1 MDGVDCVIVGAGV
14 IGIAVARALAL
25 AGHEVVV
32 IERERGFGSGTSSR
46 NSEVI
51 HAGLY
56 YPPGSLKARLCV
68 AGRDRLYAFC
78 QARGVPHRRCGKLI
92 VAADEAQSRQLD
104 AIAATAAANG
114 VDDLSRLD
122 AAGIRALEPD
132 VAGVAA
138 LLSPSTGIVD
148 SHAFMTAMI
157 GEAEA
162 NGALFAYRTQVE
174 RIERKGGA
182 YSVSVAGV
190 DGPVLSSRILVNAA
204 GLDAAAL
211 AGLIEGLPATEV
223 PRLFYAKGN
232 YFALEGRAPFRRLV
246 YPVPEPGGLGVHATI
261 DLGGQVRFG
270 PDVEY
275 CGAVDYGVDETRS
288 AAFYA
293 AIRRYW
299 PALRDNSLRPDFS
312 GVRPKLA
319 GPGEP
324 AADFM
329 IGGPADH
336 GLPGLVNLFGIESPG
351 LTAALAIA
359 DEVVARLGEPAG

>member
-14 IGIAVARALAL
+14 IGIAAARALAR

-68 AGRDRLYAFC
+68 EGRDRLYAFC
-78 QARGVPHRRCGKLI
+78 AARGVPHRRCGKLI
-92 VAADEAQSRQLD
+92 VAADEAQSRQLG

-114 VDDLSRLD
+114 VDDLELLD
-122 AAGIRALEPD
+122 AVAIRALEPE

-138 LLSPSTGIVD
+138 LLSPATGIVD
-148 SHAFMTAMI
+148 SHAFMAAMI

-162 NGALFAYRTQVE
+162 HGALFAYRTEVE
-174 RIERKGGA
+174 RIERAGQ
-182 YSVSVAGV
+182 SWLIFVAGA
-190 DGPVLSSRILVNAA
+190 DGPVLSSRMLVNAA
-204 GLDAAAL
+204 GLDAARL
-211 AGLIEGLPATEV
+211 AGLVEGLPATKV
-223 PRLFYAKGN
+223 PPLFYAKGN

-270 PDVEY
+270 PDVEW
-275 CGAVDYGVDETRS
+275 CGGVDYGVDETRS

-299 PALRDNSLRPDFS
+299 PGLRDGSLRPDFS
-312 GVRPKLA
+312 GVRPKLS
-319 GPGEP
+319 GPGEA

-329 IGGPADH
+329 ISGPADH
-336 GLPGLVNLFGIESPG
+336 GLAGLVNLFGIESPG
-351 LTAALAIA
+351 LTASLAIA
-359 DEVVARLGEPAG
+359 DEIAARLA

>member
-14 IGIAVARALAL
+14 IGIAAARALAL

-51 HAGLY
+51 HAGIY

-68 AGRDRLYAFC
+68 EGRDRLYAFC
-78 QARGVPHRRCGKLI
+78 RARGVPHRQCGKLI
-92 VAADEAQSRQLD
+92 VAADEAQSRQLG

-114 VDDLSRLD
+114 VDDLKMLD
-122 AAGIRALEPD
+122 AAGIRALEPE

-162 NGALFAYRTQVE
+162 HGALFAYRTEVE
-174 RIERKGGA
+174 RIEREGDA
-182 YSVSVAGV
+182 WLISVAGV
-190 DGPVLSSRILVNAA
+190 DGPVLSSRMLVNAA
-204 GLDAAAL
+204 GLDAGTL
-211 AGLIEGLPATEV
+211 AGLIAGLPAAKV
-223 PRLFYAKGN
+223 PPLFYAKGN

-246 YPVPEPGGLGVHATI
+246 YPVPEPGGLGVHATV

-270 PDVEY
+270 PDVEW
-275 CGAVDYGVDETRS
+275 CGAVDYGVDEARS

-293 AIRRYW
+293 AIRSYW
-299 PALRDNSLRPDFS
+299 PALPDNGLRPDFS
-312 GVRPKLA
+312 GVRPKLS

-329 IGGPADH
+329 ISGPADH
-336 GLPGLVNLFGIESPG
+336 GLLGLVNLFGIESPG

-359 DEVVARLGEPAG
+359 EEIAARLDEPGG

>member
-14 IGIAVARALAL
+14 IGIAIARALAL
-25 AGHEVVV
+25 AGHEVVA
-32 IERERGFGSGTSSR
+32 IERERGFGSVTSSR

-56 YPPGSLKARLCV
+56 YPPDSLKARLCV
-68 AGRDRLYAFC
+68 AGRDRLYDFC
-78 QARGVPHRRCGKLI
+78 RARGVAHRQCGKLI
-92 VAADEAQSRQLD
+92 VAADEAQRAQLG

-114 VDDLSRLD
+114 VEDLSLLD
-122 AAGIRALEPD
+122 AAGIRALEPE

-148 SHAFMTAMI
+148 SHAFMTGMI

-162 NGALFAYRTQVE
+162 NGALFAYRTEVE
-174 RIERKGGA
+174 RIERKGDA
-182 YSVSVAGV
+182 WLISVAGV
-190 DGPVLSSRILVNAA
+190 DGPVLSSRMVVNAA

-211 AGLIEGLPATEV
+211 AGRIAGLPAAEV

-246 YPVPEPGGLGVHATI
+246 YPVPEPGGLGVHATV

-275 CGAVDYGVDETRS
+275 CGSVDYGMDEARS

-293 AIRRYW
+293 AIRAYW
-299 PALRDNSLRPDFS
+299 PALRDDSLRPDFS
-312 GVRPKLA
+312 GIRPKLS
-319 GPGEP
+319 GPGAP
-324 AADFM
+324 AVDFM
-329 IGGPADH
+329 ISGPADH

-359 DEVVARLGEPAG
+359 DEVAARLGEPAG

>member
-14 IGIAVARALAL
+14 IGIAAARALAL

-32 IERERGFGSGTSSR
+32 IERERGFGSITSSR

-68 AGRDRLYAFC
+68 EGRDRLYAFC
-78 QARGVPHRRCGKLI
+78 RARGVPHRQCGKLI
-92 VAADEAQSRQLD
+92 VAADEAQRDQLG

-114 VDDLSRLD
+114 VDDLRMLD
-122 AAGIRALEPD
+122 AAGIRALEPE
-132 VAGVAA
+132 VVGLAA

-148 SHAFMTAMI
+148 SHAFMTGMI
-157 GEAEA
+157 AEAEA
-162 NGALFAYRTQVE
+162 EGALFAYRTEVE
-174 RIERKGGA
+174 RIERKGGS
-182 YSVSVAGV
+182 YLIQVAGV
-190 DGPVLSSRILVNAA
+190 EGPVLSSRILVNAA

-211 AGLIEGLPATEV
+211 AGGIAGLARV

-246 YPVPEPGGLGVHATI
+246 YPVPEPGGLGVHATV

-275 CGAVDYGVDETRS
+275 CGAVDYGIDEARS

-293 AIRRYW
+293 AIRSYW
-299 PALRDNSLRPDFS
+299 PALPDNSLRPDFS
-312 GVRPKLA
+312 GVRPKLS

-324 AADFM
+324 AADF
-329 IGGPADH
+329 IISGPADH

-359 DEVVARLGEPAG
+359 DEIVARLGEPAG